1 VIAPRILG
9 LCFEAADPR
18 WIDISRSHF
27 NPALATTIQ
36 PLFAIEMYMPALSA
50 MRYNPAVVALVDRL
64 KAQGRLECAALQLF
78 ADYVRRG
85 RDQDIKG
92 SYTEPDQ
99 ANAEILI
106 FAA

>member
-1 VIAPRILG
+1 M
-9 LCFEAADPR
+9 
-18 WIDISRSHF
+18 
-27 NPALATTIQ
+27 ATTIQ
-36 PLFAIEMYMPALSA
+36 PLFAIAMYMPASSA
-50 MRYNPAVVALVDRL
+50 MHYNPAVVALVDRL

-85 RDQDIKG
+85 RDQDS